1 MSSMK
6 CVFELDTKRCVLDA
20 IDAGYRSIDTAQAY
34 IITRKVL
41 EKHWQNPV
49 FHGKS
54 FS

>member
-34 IITRKVL
+34 YNEADQLILKVDKTPTSIGG
-41 EKHWQNPV
+41 E
-49 FHGKS
+49 
-54 FS
+54 